1 MKSFIWFVLV
11 LAFPYLGSAQE
22 LQGSFSHLEQFYIKN
37 GVALHGE
44 KARLARLEDQRRII
58 ALMRTDLRGD
68 PMDLPQGDAPY
79 SGQQF
84 RSSPRGNAFVQP
96 ESERPQGNDKGYPQ
110 GNKGYSP
117 PPPAPQPLIASTTTT
132 TTTTTT
138 KMTTTKAPCPPLLTE
153 PPTPPPCPTRTT
165 TPAPYDPPCPRSEY
179 NRNFRSSNS
188 QIAGQIPLY
197 ETVNAWEDYNQ
208 EAMMINDQPTTSTA
222 RTMRM
227 GPARSMQDVH
237 QQSKPVE
244 VNRAASGGE
253 KPWLQERSSKS
264 SPPRSVPTLLLY
276 NTFFTDDTFSQN
288 SEKNA
293 NERTA
298 MNQQQRR
305 GRNGRRW
312 RNRHS
317 RRQ

>member
-110 GNKGYSP
+110 GWSLLLFLIQIIDVREVLETVFFKLLSIQKSSFVLTGNKGYSP

-188 QIAGQIPLY
+188 QIAEQIPLY

-227 GPARSMQDVH
+227 GPARKTLKKTTFIKIRKKFIDSFTLDNNKPILH
-237 QQSKPVE
+237 QYLFVQ
-244 VNRAASGGE
+244 
-253 KPWLQERSSKS
+253 
-264 SPPRSVPTLLLY
+264 
-276 NTFFTDDTFSQN
+276 
-288 SEKNA
+288 
-293 NERTA
+293 
-298 MNQQQRR
+298 
-305 GRNGRRW
+305 
-312 RNRHS
+312 
-317 RRQ
+317 